1 MINHIVMWTI
11 ADKYEELTKREIAE
25 KIKIM
30 IEKLPKHIP
39 QLRKIEVG
47 INFNNSDASGDVVLY
62 SEFDSVEDLEIYQE
76 HPEHKKVAAFI
87 SNVRISRMVVDYKK

>member
-11 ADKYEELTKREIAE
+11 TDKYEKLTKHEIVE

-30 IEKLPKHIP
+30 IENLPKHIP
-39 QLRKIEVG
+39 QLRKVEVG
-47 INFNNSDASGDVVLY
+47 INFNNSDAAGDVVLY